1 METRPKA
8 LVIDDSEH
16 VLTYLSVCLDR
27 MNFDVYPIQFGV
39 NALNLIQVFN
49 PDIFFLDVNMPVL
62 GGMEVLRHIME
73 YEEFAETP
81 VVMLSEKK
89 EDARECLSRGAS
101 FFIEKPIQVDQLH
114 KAVALCY
121 QNRKIPRKHLRA
133 PINRP
138 VTLFFEDKYYTCQA
152 ITLSEG
158 GVYIRRVNPLP
169 VGTAVEVEVADVVG
183 ENLRLRGE
191 VIYNKSISGRRFS
204 IPPGMAVRF
213 TDVSSSEADS
223 VRNIVTELLVGDIVN
238 EQLEEVLSVQ

>member
-49 PDIFFLDVNMPVL
+49 PDVFFLDVNMPVL
-62 GGMEVLRHIME
+62 GGLEVLRHIRD
-73 YEEFAETP
+73 YEEFADTP
-81 VVMLSEKK
+81 IIMLSEKK
-89 EDARECLSRGAS
+89 EDAKECLSRGAN
-101 FFIEKPIQVDQLH
+101 FFLEKPVKIDQLH

-121 QNRKIPRKHLRA
+121 QSRKIPRKHLRA

-138 VTLFFEDKYYTCQA
+138 VKLYFEDKYYTCQA

-158 GVYIRRVNPLP
+158 GIYVRRVAPLP
-169 VGTAVEVEVADVVG
+169 VGTEVEVEMTDVSSDSI
-183 ENLRLRGE
+183 RLRGE
-191 VIYNKSISGRRFS
+191 VIYNKSISGRKFS
-204 IPPGMAVRF
+204 IPPGMAIQF
-213 TDVSSSEADS
+213 ANVSASEAEA
-223 VRNIVTELLVGDIVN
+223 VHKIVADLLIGDIIN
-238 EQLEEVLSVQ
+238 EQVEQVLTLQ